1 MRPGAGWR
9 GLQLQPCTMRIF
21 NYQFVPA
28 AIRHAAAT
36 RHASAMHLVQAQALV
51 TRDTV
56 EAEVRQ
62 YMSQLK
68 GMCACPPC
76 PQTPSSCH
84 EQTARPPVA
93 QSDRLKVA
101 AMRVCPCALERSIEA
116 RHAEGPTRREAP
128 RRRRSL

>member
-1 MRPGAGWR
+1 MRPGAGR
-9 GLQLQPCTMRIF
+9 GSLWLC
-21 NYQFVPA
+21 A
-28 AIRHAAAT
+28 ARGGAEGSAA
-36 RHASAMHLVQAQALV
+36 RALV